1 MAGMG
6 PAPKMPDQRR
16 RRNAP
21 AAGEWRVL
29 PSEPYRGRR
38 PHLPRVRPKG
48 LLASSKAT
56 WEEWWTSPMA
66 HMWPEAEWGRLQLAI
81 ALQDTVTRHLNLGDT
96 KGLASTMAELRQT
109 LDSLG
114 LTAKG
119 RQDRRWLLPVA
130 AQEATPDVP
139 DELANRRE
147 KSNVRR
153 LRAVDSS

>member
-1 MAGMG
+1 MAGKG
-6 PAPKMPDQRR
+6 PSPKLPDQRR

-29 PSEPYRGRR
+29 PAEPYRGKR
-38 PHLPRVRPKG
+38 PNLPRVPRG

-56 WEEWWTSPMA
+56 WEEWWSSPMA
-66 HMWPEAEWGRLQLAI
+66 HMWPEADWGRLQVAI
-81 ALQDTVTRHLNLGDT
+81 ATHDTITRRLAAGDI

-114 LTAKG
+114 LTPKG
-119 RQDRRWLLPVA
+119 RQDRRWLLPA
-130 AQEATPDVP
+130 DAEEATPDVP
-139 DELANRRE
+139 DDELAKRRE

-153 LRAVDSS
+153 LKAVDSS